1 MAFVDFVVELC
12 YNNLSIRHNVLLLRG
27 AKMEKGLLK
36 LEQGDL
42 LCVDDGCIDNE
53 FKGVWFDLVC
63 PTDTLDENRARIQQ
77 GLSEVEQQLS
87 VVNSKVAELN
97 ADIENLTNNADGRD
111 YTIAVASGIL
121 TGLIDSFFVGELG
134 LFDNASDEAK
144 EQFRKA
150 KGESNEIVNK
160 FVEKYAKMRG
170 YKPKDGGG
178 NLKGAISFL
187 EEKFPVAQDNTWSGE
202 GISSTHTH
210 HLDDLAHHPTL
221 MGLVSSILV
230 QFFRISF
237 FASKDGK
244 WHPRIV
250 ETSMKDLSC
259 WVPVVISGVLKWLG
273 YMAEKND
280 LIDID
285 NDLPESVQWLVK
297 NIHKLPI
304 ILQLAKVADNWFG
317 HLVSDMGGSKSTAG
331 GGTGVAG
338 IFISLLKEISML
350 PILKDTDLPK
360 IVNDLYASKKYTTDK
375 IDLRT
380 EIAVVKKQAMPVI
393 INEVI
398 VRTFYFIRRFVSE
411 YKEHQS
417 LSEMNWKTIVPF
429 GNRTVVRMMTIATGT
444 FTAVDMAD
452 AGIRAVIK
460 SGGFNP
466 ATLGNFILRV
476 NFVGV
481 GRFAVAVAT
490 DVGMGV
496 KKGIKENK
504 RLNLV
509 SEQLQLMNVKVSYQQ
524 ADMWVS
530 AKDAGEAINEA
541 YQMVVPTVQ
550 TIVTKWAATDKN
562 VENIVTTLEEENED
576 EALANAFVEMYDE
589 N

>member
-1 MAFVDFVVELC
+1 M
-12 YNNLSIRHNVLLLRG
+12 
-27 AKMEKGLLK
+27 LK
-36 LEQGDL
+36 LERGNLSYADEDCL
-42 LCVDDGCIDNE
+42 DEE
-53 FKGVWFDLVC
+53 FKGVVFELVC
-63 PTDTLDENRARIQQ
+63 PTDTSDENRARIQQ
-77 GLSEVEQQLS
+77 GLSDVEQRLT
-87 VVNSKVAELN
+87 VVNKKVEELN
-97 ADIENLTNNADGRD
+97 ADIDKLTNHADGLD

-134 LFDNASDEAK
+134 LFENASDEAK
-144 EQFRKA
+144 AQFREA
-150 KGESNEIVNK
+150 KGQSNEVVNK

-170 YKPKDGGG
+170 YNPKDGS

-187 EEKFPVAQDNTWSGE
+187 EEKFPVANDNTWSGQ

-259 WVPVVISGVLKWLG
+259 WIPVVISGVLKWLS

-280 LIDID
+280 LLDMD
-285 NDLPESVQWLVK
+285 KDLPESVQWLVK

-331 GGTGVAG
+331 GGTGVSG
-338 IFISLLKEISML
+338 IFLSLLKEISML
-350 PILKDTDLPK
+350 PGVKDTDLPK

-375 IDLRT
+375 VDLRT
-380 EIAVVKKQAMPVI
+380 EIAVIKKQAMPVI

-398 VRTFYFIRRFVSE
+398 VRTFYFVRRFVSE
-411 YKEHQS
+411 YQEHKS
-417 LSEMNWKTIVPF
+417 LAEMNWRNVVPF
-429 GNRTVVRMMTIATGT
+429 GNRTVVRMMTIASGT

-452 AGIRAVIK
+452 AGIRAVVK

-466 ATLGNFILRV
+466 ATLGNFVLNV

-490 DVGMGV
+490 DIGMGV

-504 RLNLV
+504 RLDLV
-509 SEQLQLMNVKVSYQQ
+509 GQQLQLMNVKVSYQQ
-524 ADMWVS
+524 ADMWIS

-541 YQMVVPTVQ
+541 YQMVVPTVE
-550 TIVTKWAATDKN
+550 TVVTEWAETDKK
-562 VENIVTTLEEENED
+562 VDSIVAALEQENEENAMLD
-576 EALANAFVEMYDE
+576 AFLTMYE
-589 N
+589 ESQG

>member
-1 MAFVDFVVELC
+1 M
-12 YNNLSIRHNVLLLRG
+12 
-27 AKMEKGLLK
+27 LK
-36 LEQGDL
+36 LERGNLPYADEDCL
-42 LCVDDGCIDNE
+42 DEE
-53 FKGVWFDLVC
+53 FEGAIFELVC
-63 PTDTLDENRARIQQ
+63 PTDTPDENRARIQQ
-77 GLSEVEQQLS
+77 GLSDVEQRLV
-87 VVNSKVAELN
+87 VVNKKVEELN
-97 ADIENLTNNADGRD
+97 ADIDKLTNHADGID

-134 LFDNASDEAK
+134 LFENASDEAK
-144 EQFRKA
+144 AQFREA
-150 KGESNEIVNK
+150 KGQSNEVVNR

-170 YKPKDGGG
+170 YNPKDGG

-187 EEKFPVAQDNTWSGE
+187 EEKFPVANDNTWSGQ

-250 ETSMKDLSC
+250 DTSMKDLSC
-259 WVPVVISGVLKWLG
+259 WIPVVISGVLKWLS

-280 LIDID
+280 LLDTD

-331 GGTGVAG
+331 GGTGVSG

-350 PILKDTDLPK
+350 PGVKDTDLPK

-375 IDLRT
+375 VDLRT
-380 EIAVVKKQAMPVI
+380 EIAVIKKQAMPVI

-398 VRTFYFIRRFVSE
+398 VRTFYFVRRFVSE
-411 YKEHQS
+411 YQEHKS
-417 LSEMNWKTIVPF
+417 LVEMNWRKVVPF
-429 GNRTVVRMMTIATGT
+429 GNRTVVRMMTIASGT

-452 AGIRAVIK
+452 AGIRAVVK

-466 ATLGNFILRV
+466 ATLGNFVLNV

-504 RLNLV
+504 RLDLV
-509 SEQLQLMNVKVSYQQ
+509 GQQLQLMNVKVSYQQ
-524 ADMWVS
+524 ADMWIS

-541 YQMVVPTVQ
+541 YQMVVPTVE
-550 TIVTKWAATDKN
+550 TVVTEWAETDKK
-562 VENIVTTLEEENED
+562 VDGIVAALEQENEENAMLD
-576 EALANAFVEMYDE
+576 AFLTMYE
-589 N
+589 ESQG

>member
-1 MAFVDFVVELC
+1 MGVQ
-12 YNNLSIRHNVLLLRG
+12 NM
-27 AKMEKGLLK
+27 KKTLLK
-36 LEQGDL
+36 FEQGDMPYL
-42 LCVDDGCIDNE
+42 DDDCIDGE
-53 FKGVWFDLVC
+53 FQGVQFDLIC
-63 PTDTLDENRARIQQ
+63 PKDATDENRAKIQQ
-77 GLSEVEQQLS
+77 GLSEVENQLA
-87 VVNSKVAELN
+87 VVNQTVAELN
-97 ADIENLTNNADGRD
+97 ADIDNLTNNADGLD

-134 LFDNASDEAK
+134 LFENASEEAK
-144 EQFRKA
+144 AQFREA
-150 KGESNEIVNK
+150 KGQSNEIVNK
-160 FVEKYAKMRG
+160 FVEKYAKIRG
-170 YKPKDGGG
+170 YKPKNGKG

-187 EEKFPVAQDNTWSGE
+187 EERFPVAQDNTWSGQ

-221 MGLVSSILV
+221 MGLVSAILV
-230 QFFRISF
+230 QFFRISL

-259 WVPVVISGVLKWLG
+259 WVPVVISGVLKWLS

-280 LIDID
+280 LLKLDE
-285 NDLPESVQWLVK
+285 DLPESVQWLVK
-297 NIHKLPI
+297 NVHKFPI

-338 IFISLLKEISML
+338 IFVSLLKELSML
-350 PILKDTDLPK
+350 PVLKDTDLPK

-375 IDLRT
+375 VDLRT
-380 EIAVVKKQAMPVI
+380 EIAVVKKQAMPVVV
-393 INEVI
+393 NEVI
-398 VRTFYFIRRFVSE
+398 VRTFYFVRRLISE
-411 YKEHQS
+411 YQEHES
-417 LSEMNWKTIVPF
+417 FAEMNWRTIVPF
-429 GNRTVVRMMTIATGT
+429 GNRTVVRMLTIATGT

-452 AGIRAVIK
+452 AGIRAVVK

-466 ATLGNFILRV
+466 ATLGNFVLNV

-496 KKGIKENK
+496 KKGIREDK
-504 RLNLV
+504 RLELV
-509 SEQLQLMNVKVSYQQ
+509 NEQLRLMNVKVSYQQ

-541 YQMVVPTVQ
+541 YQMVVPAVQATV
-550 TIVTKWAATDKN
+550 TAWEETDRDVEEICAA
-562 VENIVTTLEEENED
+562 LEEERTED
-576 EALANAFVEMYDE
+576 AMLEAFLEMFSE
-589 N
+589 E

>member
-1 MAFVDFVVELC
+1 
-12 YNNLSIRHNVLLLRG
+12 
-27 AKMEKGLLK
+27 MEKELLK

-42 LCVDDGCIDNE
+42 LCTDENCLDEE
-53 FKGVWFDLVC
+53 FKGVSFALVC
-63 PTDTLDENRARIQQ
+63 PTDTPDENRARIQR
-77 GLSEVEQQLS
+77 GLSDVEQRLT
-87 VVNSKVAELN
+87 VVNKKVAELN
-97 ADIENLTNNADGRD
+97 ADIDKLTNHADGLD

-134 LFDNASDEAK
+134 LFENASDEAK
-144 EQFRKA
+144 AQFQGA
-150 KGESNEIVNK
+150 KDESNKIVNK

-170 YKPKDGGG
+170 YNPKDGD

-187 EEKFPVAQDNTWSGE
+187 EEKFPVANDNTWSGQ

-259 WVPVVISGVLKWLG
+259 WIPVVISGVLKWLS

-280 LIDID
+280 LLDMD
-285 NDLPESVQWLVK
+285 EDLPESVKWLVK
-297 NIHKLPI
+297 NIHKVPI

-331 GGTGVAG
+331 GGTGVSG

-350 PILKDTDLPK
+350 PGVKDTELPK

-375 IDLRT
+375 VDLRT

-398 VRTFYFIRRFVSE
+398 VRTFYFVRRFVLE
-411 YKEHQS
+411 YQEHKS
-417 LSEMNWKTIVPF
+417 LAQMNWRTVIPF
-429 GNRTVVRMMTIATGT
+429 GNRTVVRMMTIASGT

-466 ATLGNFILRV
+466 ATLGNFVLHI

-496 KKGIKENK
+496 RKSIKENK
-504 RLNLV
+504 RLDLV
-509 SEQLQLMNVKVSYQQ
+509 GEQLQLMNVKVSYQQ

-530 AKDAGEAINEA
+530 AKNAGEAINEA
-541 YQMVVPTVQ
+541 YRTVVPAVE
-550 TIVTKWAATDKN
+550 TIATQWAETDKK
-562 VENIVTTLEEENED
+562 VDNIVATLEQENEENAVLD
-576 EALANAFVEMYDE
+576 AFLTMYE
-589 N
+589 ESQG

>member
-1 MAFVDFVVELC
+1 
-12 YNNLSIRHNVLLLRG
+12 
-27 AKMEKGLLK
+27 MEKELLK

-42 LCVDDGCIDNE
+42 LCTGENCLDEE
-53 FKGVWFDLVC
+53 FKGVSFTLVC
-63 PTDTLDENRARIQQ
+63 PTDTPDENRTRIQR
-77 GLSEVEQQLS
+77 GLSDVEQRLA
-87 VVNSKVAELN
+87 VVNKKVAELN
-97 ADIENLTNNADGRD
+97 ADIDKLTNHADGLD

-134 LFDNASDEAK
+134 LFENASDEAK
-144 EQFRKA
+144 AQFQGA
-150 KGESNEIVNK
+150 KDESNKIVNK

-170 YKPKDGGG
+170 YNPKDGGD
-178 NLKGAISFL
+178 LKGAISFL
-187 EEKFPVAQDNTWSGE
+187 EERFPVANDNTWSGQ

-259 WVPVVISGVLKWLG
+259 WIPVVISGVLKWLS

-280 LIDID
+280 LLDMD
-285 NDLPESVQWLVK
+285 EDLPETVKWLVK
-297 NIHKLPI
+297 NIHKVPI
-304 ILQLAKVADNWFG
+304 ILQLAQVADNWFG
-317 HLVSDMGGSKSTAG
+317 HLISDMGGSKSTAG
-331 GGTGVAG
+331 GGAGVSG

-350 PILKDTDLPK
+350 PGVKDTELPK

-375 IDLRT
+375 VDLRT
-380 EIAVVKKQAMPVI
+380 EIAVVKKQAVPVI

-398 VRTFYFIRRFVSE
+398 VRTFYFVRRFVLE
-411 YKEHQS
+411 YQEHKS
-417 LSEMNWKTIVPF
+417 LAQMNWRTVIPF
-429 GNRTVVRMMTIATGT
+429 GNRTVVRMMTIASGT

-466 ATLGNFILRV
+466 ATFGNFVLHI

-496 KKGIKENK
+496 KKSIKENK
-504 RLNLV
+504 RLDLV

-541 YQMVVPTVQ
+541 YRMVVPAVE
-550 TIVTKWAATDKN
+550 TIATQWAETDKK
-562 VENIVTTLEEENED
+562 VDNIVASLEQENEENAMLD
-576 EALANAFVEMYDE
+576 AFLTMYE
-589 N
+589 ESQG

>member
-1 MAFVDFVVELC
+1 
-12 YNNLSIRHNVLLLRG
+12 
-27 AKMEKGLLK
+27 MEKSLLK
-36 LEQGDL
+36 LEQGNL
-42 LCVDDGCIDNE
+42 PCGDDNCFDDE
-53 FKGVWFDLVC
+53 FQGIQFDLVC
-63 PTDTLDENRARIQQ
+63 PNATDDENRARIQQ
-77 GLSEVEQQLS
+77 GLCDVEQRLS
-87 VVNSKVAELN
+87 VVNKKVAELN
-97 ADIENLTNNADGRD
+97 ADIENLTNNADGLD

-134 LFDNASDEAK
+134 LFENASDEAK
-144 EQFRKA
+144 AQFREA
-150 KGESNEIVNK
+150 KGESNKIVNK

-170 YKPKDGGG
+170 YNPKDGGD
-178 NLKGAISFL
+178 LKGAISFL
-187 EEKFPVAQDNTWSGE
+187 EEKFPVANDNTWSGQ

-244 WHPRIV
+244 VHPRIV

-259 WVPVVISGVLKWLG
+259 WIPVVISGVLKWLS

-280 LIDID
+280 LLDMD
-285 NDLPESVQWLVK
+285 DDLPESVKWLVK
-297 NIHKLPI
+297 NIHKVPI

-317 HLVSDMGGSKSTAG
+317 HIVSDMGGSKSTAG
-331 GGTGVAG
+331 GGTGVSG

-350 PILKDTDLPK
+350 PGVKDTELPK

-375 IDLRT
+375 VDLRT
-380 EIAVVKKQAMPVI
+380 EIAVIKKQAMPVI

-398 VRTFYFIRRFVSE
+398 VRTFYFVRHFVSE
-411 YKEHQS
+411 YQEHKS
-417 LSEMNWKTIVPF
+417 LTEMNWRTVIPF
-429 GNRTVVRMMTIATGT
+429 GNRTVVRMMTIASGT

-466 ATLGNFILRV
+466 ATLSNFVLNV

-481 GRFAVAVAT
+481 GRFAIAVAT

-504 RLNLV
+504 RLDLV
-509 SEQLQLMNVKVSYQQ
+509 GQQLQLMNVKVSYQQ

-541 YQMVVPTVQ
+541 YEMVVPAVE
-550 TIVTKWAATDKN
+550 TIVTTWAETDKK
-562 VENIVTTLEEENED
+562 VDDIVNTLEKENE
-576 EALANAFVEMYDE
+576 EYAVLETFLTMYDE
-589 N
+589 SQG

>member
-1 MAFVDFVVELC
+1 M
-12 YNNLSIRHNVLLLRG
+12 
-27 AKMEKGLLK
+27 KKTLLK
-36 LEQGDL
+36 FEQGDMPYL
-42 LCVDDGCIDNE
+42 DDDCIDGE
-53 FKGVWFDLVC
+53 FQGVQFDLIC
-63 PTDTLDENRARIQQ
+63 PKDATDENRAKIQQ
-77 GLSEVEQQLS
+77 GLSEVENQLA
-87 VVNSKVAELN
+87 VVNQTVAELN
-97 ADIENLTNNADGRD
+97 ADIDNLTNNADGLD

-134 LFDNASDEAK
+134 LFENASEEAK
-144 EQFRKA
+144 AQFREA
-150 KGESNEIVNK
+150 KGQSNEIVNK
-160 FVEKYAKMRG
+160 FVEKYAKIRG
-170 YKPKDGGG
+170 YKPKNGKG

-187 EEKFPVAQDNTWSGE
+187 EERFPVAQDNTWSGQ

-221 MGLVSSILV
+221 MGLVSAILV
-230 QFFRISF
+230 QFFRISL

-259 WVPVVISGVLKWLG
+259 WVPVVISGVLKWLS

-280 LIDID
+280 LLKLDE
-285 NDLPESVQWLVK
+285 DLPESVQWLVK
-297 NIHKLPI
+297 NVHKFPI

-338 IFISLLKEISML
+338 IFVSLLKELSML
-350 PILKDTDLPK
+350 PVLKDTDLPK

-375 IDLRT
+375 VDLRT
-380 EIAVVKKQAMPVI
+380 EIAVVKKQAMPVVV
-393 INEVI
+393 NEVI
-398 VRTFYFIRRFVSE
+398 VRTFYFVRRLISE
-411 YKEHQS
+411 YQEHES
-417 LSEMNWKTIVPF
+417 FAEMNWRTIVPF
-429 GNRTVVRMMTIATGT
+429 GNRTVVRMLTIATGT

-452 AGIRAVIK
+452 AGIRAVVK

-466 ATLGNFILRV
+466 ATLGNFVLNV

-496 KKGIKENK
+496 KKGIREDK
-504 RLNLV
+504 RLELV
-509 SEQLQLMNVKVSYQQ
+509 NEQLRLMNVKVSYQQ

-541 YQMVVPTVQ
+541 YQMVVPAVQATV
-550 TIVTKWAATDKN
+550 TAWEETDRDVEEICAA
-562 VENIVTTLEEENED
+562 LEEERTED
-576 EALANAFVEMYDE
+576 AMLEAFLEMFSE
-589 N
+589 E